1 MAKKKLT
8 PRQEQAQKTRKD
20 IFDAA
25 VDLFERKGYYKVT
38 INDICERA
46 GVSTGAFYNHFKSKD
61 QVIIEL
67 FLRIDS
73 FYEDIA
79 KDIASAESAWEKLE
93 KLMEGAMSYMNSLG
107 EPFTRIL
114 YHTQLGPMNKKA
126 YMISLNRPLYNI
138 CLAFMEEGQRK
149 GEVRQDIDA
158 RDLARVVI
166 ACHRGVLYEWCARGG
181 EVDLMKDSYTLLE
194 LLRPAMR
201 PQG

>member
-38 INDICERA
+38 IGDICERA

-61 QVIIEL
+61 QVVVEL
-67 FLRIDS
+67 FLRIDE
-73 FYEDIA
+73 FYQQVA
-79 KDIASAESAWEKLE
+79 KDLAAIDSPWEKLE
-93 KLMEGAMSYMNSLG
+93 KLMESAMSYMSSLG
-107 EPFTRIL
+107 EPFTRVL

-138 CLAFMEEGQRK
+138 ALALIQQGQEA
-149 GEVRQDIDA
+149 GEIRTDLDS

-166 ACHRGVLYEWCARGG
+166 ACHRGLIYEWCARGG
-181 EVDLMKDSYTLLE
+181 EISLLDDSYTLLE

-201 PQG
+201 PQE

>member
-8 PRQEQAQKTRKD
+8 PRQEQALKTRKD

-38 INDICERA
+38 IGDICERA

-73 FYEDIA
+73 FYQDVA
-79 KDIASAESAWEKLE
+79 KDIAAEESAWDKLE
-93 KLMEGAMSYMNSLG
+93 KLMESAMSYMSSLG

-138 CLAFMEEGQRK
+138 CLSLIQEGQGK
-149 GEVRQDIDA
+149 GEIRNDLGA
-158 RDLARVVI
+158 PDLARVLI
-166 ACHRGVLYEWCARGG
+166 ACHRGLIYEWCARGG
-181 EVDLMKDSYTLLE
+181 EVNLLEDSYTLLE

-201 PQG
+201 PQE